1 VNNILRSAFS
11 LRNEEKFRIPQSP
24 CVSSLLLA
32 KYDYPSTGWYPP
44 SIFKC
49 TRKIISLW
57 YSRVG
62 LFSIYT
68 LLFFILLL
76 LQRIIITFLQKERV
90 FTQVLYYHISL
101 LSLSTEVFI
110 LRVSC
115 KTYGMTYLY
124 HIPTKRIILQYDSLI
139 VLFE

>member
-11 LRNEEKFRIPQSP
+11 LRNEEKFRMPQSP

-90 FTQVLYYHISL
+90 FTSL
-101 LSLSTEVFI
+101 LSHFSSFPFHRGIYSSSFVQNLWDDI
-110 LRVSC
+110 
-115 KTYGMTYLY
+115 YLY